1 MSPLPTFPG
10 ILGDERG
17 FGMIEVVVSLFT
29 GMIVLIATFSLLDIS
44 LANSSRISDR
54 ASANQRG
61 RTAMERLLLDL
72 HSSCVSPAIS
82 SGKEWPIKEGSEP
95 TVLKVISQEG
105 TEPLFANVHL
115 HEIKFNE
122 AGGTLTDTTYL
133 STSPYEPKVGYQF
146 PAKALETKTIL
157 TGVSKTAGGPVFQYY
172 EYEKET
178 GTLSKTPLT
187 TPLTKTGAENAVKVT
202 ITFTVAPE
210 SGNTKADRQVNLT
223 SGVVLRQS
231 PYTSNALNEPCGE

>member
-1 MSPLPTFPG
+1 VSPLPISSGPF
-10 ILGDERG
+10 GDERG
-17 FGMIEVVVSLFT
+17 FTLIEVLVSLFT

-44 LANSSRISDR
+44 LANSSRIADR

-61 RTAMERLLLDL
+61 RTAMERILLDL

-82 SGKEWPIKEGSEP
+82 SGKEWPVKEGSEP

-115 HEIKFNE
+115 HEIKLTE
-122 AGGTLTDTTYL
+122 AGTLTDTTYL

-146 PAKALETKTIL
+146 PAKALGTTTVL
-157 TGVSKTAGGPVFQYY
+157 TGVSKTAGEPVFRYY

-187 TPLTKTGAENAVKVT
+187 TPLTKAGAEGAVKVT
-202 ITFTVAPE
+202 IAFTVAPE
-210 SGNTKADRQVNLT
+210 SGNKKADRQVNLT
-223 SGVVLRQS
+223 SSIVLRQS